1 MEKLL
6 EYITKNITG
15 KKVSV
20 KKTNSGDLVIY
31 TITAPQDIMGM
42 LIGKQGRTIRAIRAL
57 ARARAIIDE
66 ENVAVKLEE
75 KSVKK

>member
-6 EYITKNITG
+6 EYLTKNITG

-20 KKTNSGDLVIY
+20 EKTNSGDLNIY
-31 TITAPQDIMGM
+31 TITAPQKVMGM

-57 ARARAIIDE
+57 ARARAIVDE

-75 KSVKK
+75 K